1 MSKAIEWGGNVGVV
15 GDGYGRAKRRMYKK
29 ERKPARLSCS
39 AALRAPV
46 ELPDATPG
54 EVSKALFCF
63 CEQAGLIIGDAYD
76 YDPLRDEYTCVAKN
90 LNVSDPKVVAVKDV
104 KVAGSVIAMLISFFR
119 QKLAHQAAVRNR
131 AARLA
136 VR

>member
-1 MSKAIEWGGNVGVV
+1 MSKTIEWGGKIGTT
-15 GDGYGRAKRRMYKK
+15 GESMGRVRRRLYRKQ
-29 ERKPARLSCS
+29 RKPPRLSCVT
-39 AALRAPV
+39 ALRAPM
-46 ELPDATPG
+46 ELPDATAG

-90 LNVSDPKVVAVKDV
+90 LNISDPKVVAIKDV
-104 KVAGSVIAMLISFFR
+104 KVQGSVVAMLISFFR
-119 QKLAHQAAVRNR
+119 QKLAHQTMVRQM
-131 AARLA
+131 ASRLA